1 MSTNQEGGDGA
12 EAEGLVAAEVGVGEE
27 SAEESGEVGGAAED
41 AKKRG
46 CGNARHVENG
56 G

>member
-1 MSTNQEGGDGA
+1 MAYEEGGDGA

-27 SAEESGEVGGAAED
+27 SSEESGEVGSAVED

-46 CGNARHVENG
+46 CRNALHVEDG